1 MHAVNPAAA
10 GLAPVRSIPP
20 SGLSSRSAVALD
32 AGLQLAWAGVYQHRS
47 GGGLDW
53 AADDHPEHAPG
64 VGVEPV
70 GRSRPP
76 IAQILQLPGAVD
88 RLEIALLLRPR
99 EAGGGLVAEA
109 DLGLDVL
116 DLDVAL
122 ALHQRR
128 PAGLVSLQWSHRHQ
142 AALPIRCDEHVLD
155 QAPNLLDRCGN
166 LSACRTAHVCH
177 RSLPVRVDATEH
189 RRPGGR
195 ARLTELT
202 GGALH
207 RLHGPVQL
215 AGIRRAL
222 WDGHRPES
230 RGGQLQAEGGPPLP
244 VEGGH
249 KRVVAP
255 ADEPAPALERCLLYT
270 SP

>member
-1 MHAVNPAAA
+1 MSLSLSTSVGRPA
-10 GLAPVRSIPP
+10 
-20 SGLSSRSAVALD
+20 SSRSS
-32 AGLQLAWAGVYQHRS
+32 GVT
-47 GGGLDW
+47 
-53 AADDHPEHAPG
+53 AT
-64 VGVEPV
+64 
-70 GRSRPP
+70 RPP
-76 IAQILQLPGAVD
+76 CQSGAMSTSSTRLQTCSIGAA
-88 RLEIALLLRPR
+88 IS
-99 EAGGGLVAEA
+99 
-109 DLGLDVL
+109 VL
-116 DLDVAL
+116 AVPPMCAIG
-122 ALHQRR
+122 AFRF
-128 PAGLVSLQWSHRHQ
+128 G
-142 AALPIRCDEHVLD
+142 
-155 QAPNLLDRCGN
+155 
-166 LSACRTAHVCH
+166 
-177 RSLPVRVDATEH
+177 VDATEH